1 MDDKIFWSIITEPN
15 EKLLSEEIN
24 MVILEIEKDKK
35 GVKMLCPVNAYREN
49 LFDEDK
55 GTWILLKQK
64 EYYEP
69 IYICKKDKNE
79 KHTLK

>member
-55 GTWILLKQK
+55 GNLDIIETKRVL
-64 EYYEP
+64 
-69 IYICKKDKNE
+69 
-79 KHTLK
+79 